1 MGSDTRRPM
10 WWKILFGLL
19 AIYGCLSFYGGIV
32 LLLVGSTAAP
42 VPIDRPTYVL
52 AALFL
57 PFLLFG
63 LWRPKVASTL
73 LFCVAAIHLALTPF
87 SHQDRNDPFGPAV
100 PDSFPSILRDDL
112 VFLILPA
119 LGAGLL
125 LQWRS
130 KAQQSELEANTKP
143 E

>member
-1 MGSDTRRPM
+1 M

-63 LWRPKVASTL
+63 L
-73 LFCVAAIHLALTPF
+73 
-87 SHQDRNDPFGPAV
+87 
-100 PDSFPSILRDDL
+100 
-112 VFLILPA
+112 
-119 LGAGLL
+119 
-125 LQWRS
+125 
-130 KAQQSELEANTKP
+130 
-143 E
+143 